1 MSIVSSKADGG
12 MVSGTGS
19 VPYSQVS
26 LGFESRSAMILR
38 DTFTMC
44 IYIYIYFL
52 DGSLGHTDVAASTTN
67 QIRGRRITGRSALG
81 VIRSDDV
88 PKVQGVIEP
97 QRWKNSTPT
106 ENCGTCQ

>member
-1 MSIVSSKADGG
+1 

-44 IYIYIYFL
+44 IYIYISIFWTAL
-52 DGSLGHTDVAASTTN
+52 WDTQMSL
-67 QIRGRRITGRSALG
+67 RALLIKFEDAELPAG
-81 VIRSDDV
+81 Q
-88 PKVQGVIEP
+88 PLE
-97 QRWKNSTPT
+97 
-106 ENCGTCQ
+106 